1 MKILAIRLKNLTS
14 IEGTVEVDFTSEP
27 LRSAGIFAIS
37 GPTGAGK
44 STLLD
49 ALCLALYDKAPRFAS
64 SVENISLADVG
75 DNQINQADVRNLLRR
90 GTSDGYA
97 EVDFLGIDGHRY
109 RSRWSV
115 RRTRNKV
122 SGSLQAQ
129 VMQVSDLDTEKEFQG
144 TKRELLNQLTELVG
158 LNYEQFTRTV
168 LLAQNDFATFLK
180 SKGAAKAELLE
191 KLTGTAVYS
200 RISQEIY
207 SRSKTLQAEV
217 DLIRGKM
224 NAIELMSEEDFLALQ
239 KEKEEWMQQR
249 EAGGRRLTVLNEQW
263 QVVRSLQA
271 QEELLARK
279 QQEEQQE
286 KERSGQLAQ
295 QLASQEEGWTH
306 FKQQCEAIQPD
317 LQKARALDVQIQS
330 RQTDYGQAQLRWK
343 EAAAQVAEQ
352 EKKLRAA
359 HEASR
364 ASYESLVRLLNWAAA
379 DEVLSMEQVADFLR
393 RDEADLKDKE
403 QANEVRRQQLEAFAY
418 PSLVEEQG
426 RCREEKK
433 RLQTIAQLT
442 KDEQAT
448 VAECQRLGKEAA
460 VCEQRL
466 AEHRAT
472 LETVK
477 RVYDNAR
484 MAVGKDVKALRGQ
497 LQEGEAC
504 PVCGSVQHPY
514 ASLHEGIDT
523 LFRQLEQEFTSASET
538 YQQTNNQFITVQR
551 DWAHHQ
557 QEEQRLRALLQQLWV
572 ENVQQGGLSQPVSE
586 AASEAEQPDSGLA
599 EYIHGRME
607 VIDSRLQE
615 LSRLLQAYQRLYE
628 DWQRADAAVKQQ
640 RMRCEQLRMYA
651 SRYQLEV
658 QKLSAGE
665 EQRVLLQQALS
676 KEQTRFREVEQALQ
690 VLQQE
695 RSALLRGKSVEDAE
709 RAMKKKENEL
719 AAELERVRKA
729 VEVLSQRQAGLQGEI
744 KQIASVVEELR
755 EKTRSISFPLCNS
768 SLVEGAASSELASV
782 LRQSASSVDA
792 SQQSAFSVDVF
803 SSVDASSSAA
813 SSTEIPLAV
822 LADSLSSAIAQQE
835 ADNRHTEQ
843 RLSAIEVRLLQQ
855 QKNQELMAQVA
866 RELEGKQRVAE
877 QWAKL
882 NKLLGSAD
890 GAKFK
895 VIAQSYTLNHLLRHA
910 NRHLSYLSK
919 RYKLQQVPGTLAL
932 QVIDCDM
939 CDEVRTVYS
948 LSGGESFLISLA
960 LALGLSSLS
969 SNNLKV
975 ESLFIDEGFGSLD
988 ADSLRTAMEAL
999 EQLQMQGRKVGV
1011 ISHVQEMSERI
1022 SVQVQVHKKINGKS
1036 VLTVV
1041 G

>member
-330 RQTDYGQAQLRWK
+330 RQTDYGQAQLRWR

-442 KDEQAT
+442 KDELAT

-538 YQQTNNQFITVQR
+538 YQQTNNQLITLQR

-557 QEEQRLRALLQQLWV
+557 QEEQRLRALLRQLWV

-599 EYIHGRME
+599 EHIHGRME

-628 DWQRADAAVKQQ
+628 DWQRADAVVKQQ

-690 VLQQE
+690 ALQQE

-709 RAMKKKENEL
+709 RAMKKKEDEL

-729 VEVLSQRQAGLQGEI
+729 VEVLRQRQAGLQGEI

-768 SLVEGAASSELASV
+768 SLEEVAASSELA
-782 LRQSASSVDA
+782 SASSVDA
-792 SQQSAFSVDVF
+792 SQQS
-803 SSVDASSSAA
+803 ASSSAA

-822 LADSLSSAIAQQE
+822 LADSLSTAIAQQE